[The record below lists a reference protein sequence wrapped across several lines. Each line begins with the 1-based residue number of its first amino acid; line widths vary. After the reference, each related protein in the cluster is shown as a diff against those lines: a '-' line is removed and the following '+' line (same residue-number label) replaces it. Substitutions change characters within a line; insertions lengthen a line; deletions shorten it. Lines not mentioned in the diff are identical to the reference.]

1 MKSSNYLKTLIP
13 TFLFV
18 DFADD
23 ACAYDIYIY
32 IYIMCL
38 IIKKNQETNRNI
50 NVQVKSKTYFQ
61 LKFMPTIYPHG
72 YVTHVIYY
80 SLHR

>member
-1 MKSSNYLKTLIP
+1 
-13 TFLFV
+13 
-18 DFADD
+18 
-23 ACAYDIYIY
+23 
-32 IYIMCL
+32 MCL
-38 IIKKNQETNRNI
+38 IIKKNQETNHNI

-72 YVTHVIYY
+72 YVTDVIYY